1 MIHHRRHVLAQLAGL
16 TLGAL
21 PWAAQAQ
28 TGGRPIR
35 LMVGYTPGGPNDIL
49 ARIIAPKLAESL
61 KQTVVVE
68 NKPGAGGN
76 LASTEVAP
84 SPSAVPY
91 TPPPLPTNKAMKT

>member
-1 MIHHRRHVLAQLAGL
+1 MTYPRRHVLAQLAGL

-21 PWAAQAQ
+21 PWAVRAQ

-61 KQTVVVE
+61 K
-68 NKPGAGGN
+68 
-76 LASTEVAP
+76 
-84 SPSAVPY
+84 
-91 TPPPLPTNKAMKT
+91 